1 MQFSTS
7 HVVLTSANSATRL
20 NETFTVL
27 MLQKSHLV
35 ISSRWIK
42 VNLHAMLQ
50 SLKPFFLQ
58 ITSKSE

>member
-1 MQFSTS
+1 MK
-7 HVVLTSANSATRL
+7 HLPYL
-20 NETFTVL
+20 W
-27 MLQKSHLV
+27 QKSHLV

-58 ITSKSE
+58 VTGNSDRITSGFSLIKQLAC